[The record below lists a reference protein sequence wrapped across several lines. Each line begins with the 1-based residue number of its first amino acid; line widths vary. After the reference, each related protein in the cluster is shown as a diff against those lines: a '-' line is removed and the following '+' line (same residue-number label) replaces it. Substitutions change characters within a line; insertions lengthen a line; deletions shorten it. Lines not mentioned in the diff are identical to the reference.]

1 MVLAKIGEEGVKKK
15 GGQLDGWP
23 PFLPLLIALFIAA
36 GC

>member
-1 MVLAKIGEEGVKKK
+1 MVLAKIGVKKK